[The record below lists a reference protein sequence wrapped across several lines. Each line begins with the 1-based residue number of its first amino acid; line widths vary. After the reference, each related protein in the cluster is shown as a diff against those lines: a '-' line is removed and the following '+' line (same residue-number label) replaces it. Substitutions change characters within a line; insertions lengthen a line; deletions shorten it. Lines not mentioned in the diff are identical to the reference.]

1 MGWGGVA
8 AGGAA
13 YLFIRE
19 CELITCRR
27 LSHLYRCGADL
38 SRARQRA
45 SRSSDGRVEW
55 VGIICSLRDVVYKY
69 EGPLDVCIIR
79 FVKRLI
85 MGHSEVSLGV
95 SFLKFVH
102 LQCSAWDSDGLKV

>member
-1 MGWGGVA
+1 M
-8 AGGAA
+8 
-13 YLFIRE
+13 
-19 CELITCRR
+19 
-27 LSHLYRCGADL
+27 
-38 SRARQRA
+38 
-45 SRSSDGRVEW
+45 
-55 VGIICSLRDVVYKY
+55 YKY
-69 EGPLDVCIIR
+69 DVCIIR